1 MFKSDYDAAFEIE
14 DGISVQV
21 TIGCGEVSEYIQ
33 NDDGDYEM
41 SIGSSVNL
49 IVPEE
54 IFPFLLRPI
63 IQGREY
69 YTLKQIIGEMT
80 GQRTFLIHDIEN
92 DVDIRAAVVIEDGG
106 YAFSPVVVSDD
117 KKAIAYTGLSYR
129 LEDYG
134 DTWAAV
140 YED

>member
-80 GQRTFLIHDIEN
+80 GQRTFLIHDFEN

>member
-63 IQGREY
+63 IKGGS
-69 YTLKQIIGEMT
+69 II
-80 GQRTFLIHDIEN
+80 
-92 DVDIRAAVVIEDGG
+92 
-106 YAFSPVVVSDD
+106 P
-117 KKAIAYTGLSYR
+117 
-129 LEDYG
+129 
-134 DTWAAV
+134 
-140 YED
+140 